1 MFFIKKNV
9 DMEKEFKDWND
20 VGNCYSKG
28 EGNNFISI
36 NKVSRKIN
44 CDNMDV
50 LLKLIKKDLV
60 SQV

>member
-20 VGNCYSKG
+20 VGNCYSKR

-36 NKVSRKIN
+36 NKVNRKIN

>member
-20 VGNCYSKG
+20 VGNCYSKV

-36 NKVSRKIN
+36 NKVNRKIN

>member
-20 VGNCYSKG
+20 VGSCYSKG

-50 LLKLIKKDLV
+50 LLRLIKKDLV
-60 SQV
+60 SHM